1 MRIKTL
7 KIALIALLTFSL
19 INCSKKS
26 GKSKEDTNNSTN
38 IVAKGNSDI
47 KRDEKSLSGG
57 VYPSN
62 SCLKRE
68 MWIWCRT
75 DIGG

>member
-1 MRIKTL
+1 MKIKIL
-7 KIALIALLTFSL
+7 KIILVVLLSFSL
-19 INCSKKS
+19 INCSRES

-38 IVAKGNSDI
+38 IVAKSNSDI

-68 MWIWCRT
+68 M
-75 DIGG
+75 